1 MECSAHQV
9 NPAVSRVGIAQLGK
23 PRTRDCVLPV
33 MVHQHVNHILEA
45 VWIFGRKEATAD
57 LIHSLPQLR
66 KALVE
71 FSGIVPRG
79 HELTYHRAPQTG
91 SLKDRW

>member
-1 MECSAHQV
+1 
-9 NPAVSRVGIAQLGK
+9 
-23 PRTRDCVLPV
+23 

-57 LIHSLPQLR
+57 LIYSLPQLR
-66 KALVE
+66 QALVE

-79 HELTYHRAPQTG
+79 DERTEHRKPQ
-91 SLKDRW
+91 KQPQRRWEQAMLDIASTLRQLLLVAKSVSY